1 MLLQCCWRKSQS
13 VFGAPN
19 GHDGH
24 NEGGERGAP
33 GAMALEMEME
43 EDAKTPLLVLH
54 VANEYCIICISLS
67 FMVKLMK

>member
-43 EDAKTPLLVLH
+43 EDAKTPCWFCTLPMSTVSSVSHYPLW
-54 VANEYCIICISLS
+54 
-67 FMVKLMK
+67 